1 MTMPKWEVNTIW
13 SKVRSDVDIDDLIFN
28 YEAYHSSE
36 DDAGSDR

>member
-13 SKVRSDVDIDDLIFN
+13 SKVRGDVDID
-28 YEAYHSSE
+28 EAYHSSE